1 MGIETAV
8 LGAGK
13 LIGGLTAGQAAAAGV
28 GASLVGS
35 AMDRRAQGK
44 AVNKANEAA
53 AARTQAALSALQPGY
68 QAAQDTRRQAFDVGT
83 QMRQQGM
90 QQGLGMIGQLY
101 GPTANLQQQGNLAA
115 QRMLLAGLP
124 MQRAAILGGNI
135 DYSQLQPQTINYDP
149 NMLAGIFGQAQ
160 LPQGTPTFAPF
171 PTAQALR

>member
-1 MGIETAV
+1 MGIETAI
-8 LGAGK
+8 L
-13 LIGGLTAGQAAAAGV
+13 AAGV
-28 GASLVGS
+28 GAAGSLAGS

-53 AARTQAALSALQPGY
+53 AARTQAGLSALQPGY
-68 QAAQDTRRQAFDVGT
+68 EAAQNVRREALGMGS

-124 MQRAAILGGNI
+124 MQRAAILGGKI

-160 LPQGTPTFAPF
+160 LPQGDVTYSPF
-171 PTAQALR
+171 PTAQAMR

>member
-1 MGIETAV
+1 MGIETAI
-8 LGAGK
+8 L
-13 LIGGLTAGQAAAAGV
+13 AAGI
-28 GASLVGS
+28 GAAGSLAGS

-53 AARTQAALSALQPGY
+53 AARTGAGLEALRPAFEASQNVRREALGM
-68 QAAQDTRRQAFDVGT
+68 GS

-101 GPTANLQQQGNLAA
+101 GPTADLMQQGNLSA
-115 QRMLLAGLP
+115 QRMMLAGLP

-135 DYSQLQPQTINYDP
+135 DYSQLQPQTMNYDP

-160 LPQGTPTFAPF
+160 LPQGDVTYAPF
-171 PTAQALR
+171 PTARAMR

>member
-1 MGIETAV
+1 MGIEAAV
-8 LGAGK
+8 LGA
-13 LIGGLTAGQAAAAGV
+13 

-35 AMDRRAQGK
+35 ALDRRAQGK

-53 AARTQAALSALQPGY
+53 AARTQAALDVMQPGY
-68 QAAQDTRRQAFDVGT
+68 QSAQETRRQAFDVGT

-101 GPTANLQQQGNLAA
+101 GPTANLMQQGNVAA

-135 DYSQLQPQTINYDP
+135 DYSQLQPQTMNYDP
-149 NMLAGIFGQAQ
+149 ALLAGIFGQAQ
-160 LPQGTPTFAPF
+160 LPQGSINFVPF
-171 PTAQALR
+171 PVSQALR

>member
-1 MGIETAV
+1 MGIETAI
-8 LGAGK
+8 L
-13 LIGGLTAGQAAAAGV
+13 AAGV
-28 GASLVGS
+28 GAAGSLAGS

-53 AARTQAALSALQPGY
+53 AARTGAGLEALRPGY
-68 QAAQDTRRQAFDVGT
+68 EAAQNVRREALGMGN

-135 DYSQLQPQTINYDP
+135 DYSQLQPQTISYDP

-160 LPQGTPTFAPF
+160 LPQGNVTYSPF

>member
-1 MGIETAV
+1 MGISAAV

-13 LIGGLTAGQAAAAGV
+13 AIAGMSAGKAAAAGAA
-28 GASLVGS
+28 ASLAGS

-44 AVNKANEAA
+44 AVNQANEVS
-53 AARTQAALSALQPGY
+53 AARTQAGLEALRPAFEASQNVRREALGM
-68 QAAQDTRRQAFDVGT
+68 GN

-115 QRMLLAGLP
+115 QRMMLAGLP
-124 MQRAAILGGNI
+124 MQRAAILGGKI

-160 LPQGTPTFAPF
+160 LPQGDVTYSPF
-171 PTAQALR
+171 PTAQAMR